1 VSPSK
6 VEAAP
11 VASSRKVERK
21 HEGGGAPGTKPTA
34 QLVKSDPDSVYE
46 IMMKIGITET
56 VLGTLGT
63 IGTFLG
69 SLQSEAI
76 RTEIAEPYVRAST
89 APWLKKLGR
98 WHRREP
104 GEDGVGPWSDRYEE
118 FVACWERWEGFSAC
132 DRGRDCERCL
142 LSGHGRVPAC
152 AKR

>member
-1 VSPSK
+1 M
-6 VEAAP
+6 
-11 VASSRKVERK
+11 
-21 HEGGGAPGTKPTA
+21 
-34 QLVKSDPDSVYE
+34 PDSVYE

-76 RTEIAEPYVRAST
+76 KTEIAEPYVRAST
-89 APWLKKLGR
+89 APWLKKLRR

-118 FVACWERWEGFSAC
+118 RP
-132 DRGRDCERCL
+132 RGRDCERCL